1 MINRPTDH
9 QIDFENECID
19 EYLDAQEAEERQIYL
34 KKQNQTPQAV
44 SKRNKA
50 KGEKI

>member
-34 KKQNQTPQAV
+34 KKQKQAARAV
-44 SKRNKA
+44 SKRIKPI
-50 KGEKI
+50 GRTR